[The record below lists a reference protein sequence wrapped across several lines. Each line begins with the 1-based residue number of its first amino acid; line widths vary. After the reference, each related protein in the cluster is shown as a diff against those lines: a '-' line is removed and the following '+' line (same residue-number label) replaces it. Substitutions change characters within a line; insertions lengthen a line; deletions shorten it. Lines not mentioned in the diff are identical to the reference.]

1 MHCASTSI
9 AAHIINM
16 ISKHSPERV
25 MRCDDQPQAGK
36 GGGEEGIGRF
46 SNSPARKTRASFVTD
61 FVAIL
66 RMLQRSLP
74 GSPRTRASRSHVRQG
89 QFASV
94 AAVCGYLKLSIAK
107 SEDVIEAIEDHLVV
121 CDADDRG
128 VLVNRNLAQQIHH
141 HARSL

>member
-46 SNSPARKTRASFVTD
+46 SIPRHGKHARVSSRTLSPFSACCNAACLATRGLAPAAHMYGKANSRVSPLFVDT
-61 FVAIL
+61 
-66 RMLQRSLP
+66 SSCP
-74 GSPRTRASRSHVRQG
+74 SRSR
-89 QFASV
+89 
-94 AAVCGYLKLSIAK
+94 KM
-107 SEDVIEAIEDHLVV
+107 
-121 CDADDRG
+121 
-128 VLVNRNLAQQIHH
+128 
-141 HARSL
+141 